1 MTTPGSEGAR
11 VAARREELNRRL
23 QALGIISLARNDK
36 TPRLTPD
43 DWDKLAALAE
53 AGHAALDCG
62 QFKADT
68 P

>member
-1 MTTPGSEGAR
+1 
-11 VAARREELNRRL
+11 VAARHEELNRRL

-53 AGHAALDCG
+53 AGHASL
-62 QFKADT
+62 ADT